1 MGVVDRWLEN
11 RLECEKIRAK
21 ALMDAALII
30 ADAVEATLAPPPPP
44 ELDPEDEKRVRES
57 EFDRWT
63 KGQAGLNGVELEEIL
78 YARAVKAGDEPGE
91 EKEADEILAGYEVP
105 KNAW

>member
-1 MGVVDRWLEN
+1 VGVVDRWLEN

-30 ADAVEATLAPPPPP
+30 ADAVEATFAPPPPP

-57 EFDRWT
+57 EFDRWAKSQT
-63 KGQAGLNGVELEEIL
+63 MTPNDLEQILWAKG
-78 YARAVKAGDEPGE
+78 VKAGDEAGD
-91 EKEADEILAGYEVP
+91 EKEAAAILTGYDVP
-105 KNAW
+105 QNAW